1 MFVIRDKSKT
11 PMERLVEVIE
21 QDWDA
26 IWHAI
31 TKPPQYEG
39 TSFRDFFDVHYTAL
53 PNYEEKEEDFM
64 AEAYLLRKKFEP
76 GGTHVLCI
84 SDILTW

>member
-1 MFVIRDKSKT
+1 MVFVIRDKSKT

-21 QDWDA
+21 QDWDS
-26 IWHAI
+26 IWDSI

-39 TSFRDFFDVHYTAL
+39 TTFKDFFDVHYTSL
-53 PNYEEKEEDFM
+53 PNYEEKEDDFK

-76 GGTHVLCI
+76 GGMWI
-84 SDILTW
+84 